1 VIRVVKIIALSVF
14 ALLMCSAS
22 QGQGTH
28 ASLTGVVTDP
38 SHAAVGNAKVTA
50 KNQSTNWNQE
60 VISDRSGSYS
70 FLSMPIGQYSITV
83 ELSGFNSAAI
93 ELTLET
99 AQKGRQDFELQ
110 VGQTT

>member
-1 VIRVVKIIALSVF
+1 
-14 ALLMCSAS
+14 
-22 QGQGTH
+22 
-28 ASLTGVVTDP
+28 
-38 SHAAVGNAKVTA
+38 
-50 KNQSTNWNQE
+50 
-60 VISDRSGSYS
+60 VISDRSGSYF
-70 FLSMPIGQYSITV
+70 FLRMPIGQYSITV